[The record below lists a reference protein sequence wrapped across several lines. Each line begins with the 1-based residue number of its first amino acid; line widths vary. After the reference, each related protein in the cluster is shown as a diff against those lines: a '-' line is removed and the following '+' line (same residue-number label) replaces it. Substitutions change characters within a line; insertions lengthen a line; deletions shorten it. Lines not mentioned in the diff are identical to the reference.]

1 MAKTKK
7 RGITGDCTWTLD
19 TDGLLTISGDGAM
32 GNYTSSSSLSWG
44 TNIKSVVIE
53 NGVTTIGSHAFDGC
67 SGLTSVTIP
76 NSVTTISGYAFY
88 NCTGLTSVTIP
99 ESVTSIGYSAFAQ
112 CTSLTSVTIPN
123 SVTTISYWAFAQ
135 CTSLMSVNIPNSVT
149 TIGYWSFGYGENCYT
164 QIDGFTIYCDKD
176 SVAENYAKE
185 RGINYV
191 TD

>member
-112 CTSLTSVTIPN
+112 CTSL
-123 SVTTISYWAFAQ
+123 
-135 CTSLMSVNIPNSVT
+135 MSVNIPNSVT